1 MHLANAYVKRQML
14 LACLQHKGS
23 ACEPLSTDCKPGCA
37 KRPVACRDC
46 RDAFEFAYAMREL
59 PAEEADARSLPQPRF
74 QSWFGRLPAIPAQA
88 KIGLPEA
95 DLGALQ
101 VCL

>member
-1 MHLANAYVKRQML
+1 MLERPHLCVL
-14 LACLQHKGS
+14 L
-23 ACEPLSTDCKPGCA
+23 
-37 KRPVACRDC
+37 RC

-59 PAEEADARSLPQPRF
+59 PEDEADARSLPQPRF
-74 QSWFGRLPAIPAQA
+74 KSWFGRLPAIPAQA

-101 VCL
+101 VCSQPRTPCPFLL